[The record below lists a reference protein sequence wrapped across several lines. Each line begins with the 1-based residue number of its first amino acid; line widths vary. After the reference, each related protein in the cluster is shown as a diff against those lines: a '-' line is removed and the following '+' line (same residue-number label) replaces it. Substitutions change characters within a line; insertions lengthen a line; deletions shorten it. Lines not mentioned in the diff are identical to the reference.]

1 MKMRNKKA
9 SIIILISSIGLI
21 ILGLNQIFELF
32 ELINSK
38 TSSIL
43 IILFSV
49 LNFIFILKLNNIND
63 NKESKS
69 ELKTRNL
76 N

>member
-1 MKMRNKKA
+1 MRNKKA
-9 SIIILISSIGLI
+9 SIIVLISSIGLI

-32 ELINSK
+32 EFISSK

-43 IILFSV
+43 IILFSA
-49 LNFIFILKLNNIND
+49 LNFIFILKLNNID

-69 ELKTRNL
+69 E
-76 N
+76 

>member
-69 ELKTRNL
+69 E
-76 N
+76 

>member
-32 ELINSK
+32 EFVSSK
-38 TSSIL
+38 ISSIL

-49 LNFIFILKLNNIND
+49 LNFIFILKLNNINE
-63 NKESKS
+63 KI
-69 ELKTRNL
+69 
-76 N
+76 

>member
-1 MKMRNKKA
+1 MRNKKA
-9 SIIILISSIGLI
+9 SIIVLISSIGLI

-32 ELINSK
+32 GFISSK

-49 LNFIFILKLNNIND
+49 LNFIFILKLNNID

-69 ELKTRNL
+69 E
-76 N
+76 

>member
-1 MKMRNKKA
+1 MKMRNKKV

-69 ELKTRNL
+69 E
-76 N
+76 

>member
-1 MKMRNKKA
+1 MRNKKA
-9 SIIILISSIGLI
+9 AIIVLISSIGLI

-32 ELINSK
+32 EFISSK

-49 LNFIFILKLNNIND
+49 LNFIFILKLNNID

-69 ELKTRNL
+69 
-76 N
+76 

>member
-32 ELINSK
+32 EFVSSK
-38 TSSIL
+38 ISSIL

-63 NKESKS
+63 
-69 ELKTRNL
+69 TI
-76 N
+76 